1 MSHGMKIKLKEIDS
15 TNNYLRALS
24 QEKELEEGTLIWC
37 TSQTQGRGQR
47 GNSWESEPDKNL
59 TFSLILYPDFLH
71 AKDQF
76 YLSELVAVSIVTELL
91 KFDEEFSIKW
101 PNDIYWKEKKIAG
114 ILIENDL
121 ISDHLSKSIIGV
133 GLNVNQT
140 LFVSDAPNPVSLKQI
155 TGADYDLESL
165 LEQIASRIY
174 TNYLNLIS
182 EGPVALHDKYMHC
195 LYRRDGYF
203 AYRDENGEFTARIIS
218 IQPSGHLQLKTETG
232 ETRLYAFKEV
242 EFLR

>member
-1 MSHGMKIKLKEIDS
+1 MKIKLKEVDS

-24 QEKELEEGTLIWC
+24 QEKELEEGTLVWC
-37 TSQTQGRGQR
+37 IDQTQGRGQR
-47 GNSWESEPDKNL
+47 GNSWESEPNKNL
-59 TFSLILYPDFLH
+59 TFSLLLYPDFLH
-71 AKDQF
+71 AKEQF
-76 YLSELVAVSIVTELL
+76 YLSELVAVSIVSELMTY
-91 KFDEEFSIKW
+91 EEGFSIKW
-101 PNDIYWKEKKIAG
+101 PNDIYWREKKIAG

-121 ISDHLSKSIIGV
+121 IADHLSKSIIGV

-140 LFVSDAPNPVSLKQI
+140 QFVSDAPNPVSLKQI
-155 TGADYDLESL
+155 TNLEFELENL

-195 LYRRDGYF
+195 LYRRDGF
-203 AYRDENGEFTARIIS
+203 FPYRDDSGEFNARIIS
-218 IQPSGHLQLKTETG
+218 ILPTGHLQLKTESG
-232 ETRLYAFKEV
+232 ETCLYAFKEV